1 MSADLSI
8 TIKEDLIL
16 NNTQQGG
23 VYKNTISGITDVYK
37 RLVTVPSGSDTTL
50 ATFKSTVGISDSAL
64 DVGNV
69 KYVRITNLD
78 GTNSVVLSLQIDS
91 GSNDTAA
98 DESATL
104 LLEKGKSFMMGSTT
118 GSFQVDDDSADLIPL
133 ESATPTLS
141 NLESIVADSGARSVQ
156 IEVFIASSVS

>member
-23 VYKNTISGITDVYK
+23 VYKNTISDITDVYK
-37 RLVTVPSGSDTTL
+37 RLVTVPSGSNTTL

-104 LLEKGKSFMMGSTT
+104 LLEAGMTFSMGA
-118 GSFQVDDDSADLIPL
+118 VDDAFATKDDGATIELTMHPL
-133 ESATPTLS
+133 ESVL
-141 NLESIVADSGARSVQ
+141 VDSGSNAVQ
-156 IEVFIASSVS
+156 IEVLIATT

>member
-37 RLVTVPSGSDTTL
+37 RLVTVPSGSDTTI
-50 ATFKSTVGISDSAL
+50 ATFKSTVGVSDSAL

-69 KYVRITNLD
+69 KYIRITNLD

-98 DESATL
+98 DESANL
-104 LLEKGKSFMMGSTT
+104 LLEKGKSFMMGSTS
-118 GSFQVDDDSADLIPL
+118 GSLNVDDDSANLFSFETSSP
-133 ESATPTLS
+133 PLS
-141 NLESIVADSGARSVQ
+141 NLESIVADSGGRSVQ
-156 IEVFIASSVS
+156 LEIFIASSIS